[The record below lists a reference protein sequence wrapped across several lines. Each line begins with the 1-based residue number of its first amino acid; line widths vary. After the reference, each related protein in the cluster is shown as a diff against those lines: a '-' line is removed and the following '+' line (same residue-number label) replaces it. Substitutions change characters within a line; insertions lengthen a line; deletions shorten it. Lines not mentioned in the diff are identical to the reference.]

1 MRTKTTLEQA
11 GHPSTLGPTTVG
23 VPEKFMVAR
32 GRKHEALT
40 KPGVAETAAP
50 GEKFSFALKPAEIAR
65 HLDRFVIGQD
75 EAKKVLSVALC
86 DHFQHVR
93 LTLAGH
99 DAPFY
104 QKQNVLLLGPTGVG
118 KTHLIRSAAELIGV
132 PFVKADATKFS
143 ETGYVGGDVDDL
155 VRDLVRR
162 AGGNVKKAAHGIIYL
177 DEVDKLAT
185 REPGSG
191 RDVSGRGVQTN
202 LLKLMEDGD
211 VPLVSPNDV
220 TGQLQAAMSAMRG
233 GVPQAETINT
243 RHILFIVSGAFSGI
257 TEIIRRRLA
266 QNPKPEARNPNQTR
280 NSKPETRN
288 VASPDGLLAQ
298 LNTPDFIAYGLEP
311 EFIGRLPVRVACHG
325 LDTDDLFNVLRKSE
339 SSLIHQ
345 YERAFAAYGIRCEF
359 RDDGLRRL
367 AELAATEAT
376 GARGLMTVCER
387 VFRDFKFRLPSSR
400 VRKFAVTARLVDAPA
415 VELKRL
421 LAAK

>member
-1 MRTKTTLEQA
+1 MPTHPS
-11 GHPSTLGPTTVG
+11 GHPNSLGPVTLS
-23 VPEKFMVAR
+23 VPKRFRATR
-32 GRKHEALT
+32 LS
-40 KPGVAETAAP
+40 KPGVVETAAP
-50 GEKFSFALKPAEIAR
+50 AKPEFSFNLKPADIAK
-65 HLDRFVIGQD
+65 HLNRFVIGQR

-93 LTLAGH
+93 LTLEGNA
-99 DAPFY
+99 APFY

-162 AGGNVKKAAHGIIYL
+162 AGGDVKKAEHGIIYL

-185 REPGSG
+185 RGEGGG

-211 VPLVSPNDV
+211 VPVVSPNDM
-220 TGQLQAAMSAMRG
+220 TGQLQNAMSAMRG
-233 GVPQAETINT
+233 SGGTQPETVNT

-257 TEIIRRRLA
+257 EKIIRQRLDA
-266 QNPKPEARNPNQTR
+266 KNKPTTDQLI
-280 NSKPETRN
+280 SQ
-288 VASPDGLLAQ
+288 VATADLIS
-298 LNTPDFIAYGLEP
+298 YGLEP

-325 LDTDDLFNVLRKSE
+325 LSTEDLFNVLRRSE

-359 RDDGLRRL
+359 KDDGLRRL
-367 AELAATEAT
+367 AELAADEKT
-376 GARGLMTVCER
+376 GARGLMTICER
-387 VFRDFKFRLPSSR
+387 VFRDFKFKLPGSR
-400 VRKFAVTARLVDAPA
+400 VKKFSVTAKLVESPA
-415 VELKRL
+415 EELRRL
-421 LAAK
+421 LATS

>member
-1 MRTKTTLEQA
+1 M
-11 GHPSTLGPTTVG
+11 
-23 VPEKFMVAR
+23 
-32 GRKHEALT
+32 
-40 KPGVAETAAP
+40 AAT
-50 GEKFSFALKPAEIAR
+50 FSNLKPADIAK
-65 HLDRFVIGQD
+65 HLNRFVIGQR

-93 LTLAGH
+93 LTLEGNA
-99 DAPFY
+99 APFY

-162 AGGNVKKAAHGIIYL
+162 AGGDVKKAEHGIIYL

-185 REPGSG
+185 RGEGGG

-211 VPLVSPNDV
+211 VPVVSPNDM
-220 TGQLQAAMSAMRG
+220 TGQLQNAMSAMRG
-233 GVPQAETINT
+233 SGGNQPETINT
-243 RHILFIVSGAFSGI
+243 RHILFIVSGAFSGM
-257 TEIIRRRLA
+257 EKVAAKRKSEGGKA
-266 QNPKPEARNPNQTR
+266 
-280 NSKPETRN
+280 ETLHAN
-288 VASPDGLLAQ
+288 LSTADL
-298 LNTPDFIAYGLEP
+298 IAYGLEP
-311 EFIGRLPVRVACHG
+311 EFVGRLPVRVACHG
-325 LDTDDLFNVLRKSE
+325 LSEDDLFEVLRRSE

-367 AELAATEAT
+367 AQLASTENT
-376 GARGLMTVCER
+376 GARGLMTICER
-387 VFRDFKFRLPSSR
+387 VFRDFKFKLPGSR
-400 VRKFAVTARLVDAPA
+400 VKKFSVTAKIVESPA
-415 VELKRL
+415 EELRRL
-421 LAAK
+421 LAI

>member
-1 MRTKTTLEQA
+1 MPKRLRTPRVAK
-11 GHPSTLGPTTVG
+11 S
-23 VPEKFMVAR
+23 KFDA
-32 GRKHEALT
+32 AT
-40 KPGVAETAAP
+40 KPGVSESAAP
-50 GEKFSFALKPAEIAR
+50 AKPEFSFNLKPADIAR
-65 HLDRFVIGQD
+65 HLNRFVIGQT

-93 LTLAGH
+93 LTLEGNS
-99 DAPFY
+99 APFY

-162 AGGNVKKAAHGIIYL
+162 AGGDVKRAEHGIIYL

-185 REPGSG
+185 QGDSSG

-211 VPLVSPNDV
+211 VPVVSPNDM
-220 TGQLQAAMSAMRG
+220 TGQLQSAMSAMRG
-233 GVPQAETINT
+233 GGGQQAETINT

-257 TEIIRRRLA
+257 AELIRSRLA
-266 QNPKPEARNPNQTR
+266 TSQNKKSESVDA
-280 NSKPETRN
+280 
-288 VASPDGLLAQ
+288 LLAQ
-298 LNTPDFIAYGLEP
+298 ITTPDFIAYGLEP
-311 EFIGRLPVRVACHG
+311 EFVGRLPVRVACHG
-325 LDTDDLFNVLRKSE
+325 LNTDDLFNVLRKSE

-359 RDDGLRRL
+359 KDEGLRRL
-367 AELAATEAT
+367 AELATAEQT
-376 GARGLMTVCER
+376 GARGLMTICER
-387 VFRDFKFRLPSSR
+387 VFRDFKFKLPGQKVKR
-400 VRKFAVTARLVDAPA
+400 FAVTAALVNDPSR
-415 VELKRL
+415 ELRRIITKTRI
-421 LAAK
+421 

>member
-1 MRTKTTLEQA
+1 MPTATKIK
-11 GHPSTLGPTTVG
+11 PNDLGPVTAG
-23 VPEKFMVAR
+23 VPKTFRATR
-32 GRKHEALT
+32 LS

-50 GEKFSFALKPAEIAR
+50 AKPEFSFNLKPADIAK
-65 HLDRFVIGQD
+65 HLNRFVIGQR

-93 LTLAGH
+93 LTIEGNA
-99 DAPFY
+99 APFY

-162 AGGNVKKAAHGIIYL
+162 AGGDVKKAEHGIIYL

-185 REPGSG
+185 RGDGGG

-220 TGQLQAAMSAMRG
+220 TGQLQSAMSAMRG
-233 GVPQAETINT
+233 GGGAQPETINT

-257 TEIIRRRLA
+257 TEIIQQRTGLQSA
-266 QNPKPEARNPNQTR
+266 KNKPT
-280 NSKPETRN
+280 
-288 VASPDGLLAQ
+288 VDQ
-298 LNTPDFIAYGLEP
+298 LNSQVSTADLITYGLEP

-325 LDTDDLFNVLRKSE
+325 LNADDLFEVLRRSE

-345 YERAFAAYGIRCEF
+345 YERAFAAYGITCEF
-359 RDDGLRRL
+359 KDDGLRQ
-367 AELAATEAT
+367 LAALASTENT
-376 GARGLMTVCER
+376 GARGLMTICER
-387 VFRDFKFRLPSSR
+387 VFRDFKFKLPSSR
-400 VRKFAVTARLVDAPA
+400 VKKFAVTAKLVESPA
-415 VELKRL
+415 LELRRL
-421 LAAK
+421 LGKNARD

>member
-1 MRTKTTLEQA
+1 MPNISS
-11 GHPSTLGPTTVG
+11 GHPDSLGPVTDG
-23 VPEKFMVAR
+23 VPKKIRTPRLAKSKFDAV
-32 GRKHEALT
+32 T
-40 KPGVAETAAP
+40 KRGVAETAAP
-50 GEKFSFALKPAEIAR
+50 SKAEFSFNLKPADIAK
-65 HLDRFVIGQD
+65 HLNRFVIGQR

-93 LTLAGH
+93 LTLEGQG
-99 DAPFY
+99 APFY

-162 AGGNVKKAAHGIIYL
+162 AGGDVKKAEHGIIYL

-185 REPGSG
+185 RGDGGG

-211 VPLVSPNDV
+211 VPVVSPNDM
-220 TGQLQAAMSAMRG
+220 TGQLQNAMSAMRG
-233 GVPQAETINT
+233 SGGTQPETINT
-243 RHILFIVSGAFSGI
+243 RHILFIVSGAFSGM
-257 TEIIRRRLA
+257 EQVRSAKLGV
-266 QNPKPEARNPNQTR
+266 RNKKIAAAT
-280 NSKPETRN
+280 SIAT
-288 VASPDGLLAQ
+288 ADL
-298 LNTPDFIAYGLEP
+298 IAYGLEP

-325 LDTDDLFNVLRKSE
+325 LSEEDLFDVLRKSE

-359 RDDGLRRL
+359 KDDGLRQL
-367 AELAATEAT
+367 AKLASTENT
-376 GARGLMTVCER
+376 GARGLMTICER
-387 VFRDFKFRLPSSR
+387 VFRDFKFQLPSSR
-400 VRKFAVTARLVDAPA
+400 VKKFAVTSKLVESPA

-421 LAAK
+421 LAKNR

>member
-1 MRTKTTLEQA
+1 MSATT
-11 GHPSTLGPTTVG
+11 PPNDLGPITAG
-23 VPEKFMVAR
+23 VPAKFRAPR
-32 GRKHEALT
+32 LA
-40 KPGVAETAAP
+40 KPGVVETAAP
-50 GEKFSFALKPAEIAR
+50 TPPEFSFNLKPADIAR
-65 HLDRFVIGQD
+65 HLNRFVIGQR

-93 LTLAGH
+93 LTLEGH
-99 DAPFY
+99 AAPFY

-162 AGGNVKKAAHGIIYL
+162 AGGDVKKAEHGIIYL

-185 REPGSG
+185 RGESGG

-211 VPLVSPNDV
+211 VPVVSPNDM
-220 TGQLQAAMSAMRG
+220 TGQLQNAMTAMRG
-233 GVPQAETINT
+233 GGGTQPETINT

-257 TEIIRRRLA
+257 AETIRTRLSQGQKTKA
-266 QNPKPEARNPNQTR
+266 
-280 NSKPETRN
+280 ET
-288 VASPDGLLAQ
+288 VDALLVQ
-298 LNTPDFIAYGLEP
+298 LTTPDLVAYGLEP
-311 EFIGRLPVRVACHG
+311 EFVGRLPVRVACHG
-325 LDTDDLFNVLRKSE
+325 LSETDLFDVLRKSE

-345 YERAFAAYGIRCEF
+345 YERAFAAYDIRCDF

-367 AELAATEAT
+367 ASLAATENT
-376 GARGLMTVCER
+376 GARGLMTICER
-387 VFRDFKFRLPSSR
+387 VFRDFKFKLPGSR
-400 VRKFAVTARLVDAPA
+400 VKKFSVTAKLVAEPA
-415 VELKRL
+415 VELRRL
-421 LAAK
+421 LAARG